1 MLKAKHQFYTIIF
14 LILCVFPPLF
24 GQVLYERVQTD
35 FYSSISNIYSEK
47 NRQRLKVGLVLSGGG
62 ARGITQIGVL
72 RGFEKYNI
80 PIDLIVGTSFGSVIG
95 GFYAVGLSVDQLE
108 ESIKAI
114 HWEDMFSDDTDRQ
127 NLFVGQ
133 KAINDRYLVNIR
145 FDGMRAFIPT
155 SLSSGQKILSIITET
170 LYNTNFPAVHNFD
183 ELHIPFRAIATD
195 LISGQRLVIGQ
206 GDLAEAINASVSVPL
221 LFSPV
226 VWDKMLLVD
235 GGLSANFAVDVA
247 KTLGMDIVI
256 IVDST
261 SPLRK
266 RDQLQAPWEI
276 ADQVTSIMQQSK
288 NEEQKHLA
296 DLIIKPDIGDIGST
310 DFDKIDEMITKGELA
325 VDNLASQL
333 YALTETNKSNE
344 TQVSFQYNRFD
355 LQSNYLPDSDNGSHY
370 LYAENKN
377 SISLDMMRNDI
388 DNLFSRG
395 IYQSVQASIDTTG
408 PDSILTYLLDANDE
422 LKSITFENNTL
433 FADSLLN
440 ILLSEQLNQP
450 LNYDSLRYGLQ
461 EVKQLYRSKGY
472 ALVQLKRIDFD
483 PSSGNLLI
491 IIEEGNISDIR
502 IEGNEVSKEFIILRE
517 FPLKKDDIYNSILI
531 KRGIDDIYNTQLFD
545 KVSINIDFK
554 EDKYT
559 LVIKVVEKKSVVL
572 RLGGKVGTER
582 GAQIYAEWADENF
595 LGNAYKLYLNGRYG
609 EMDRRLGFNY
619 RVDRVF
625 ESLLTV
631 SFKAYYDWK
640 RLPFIVEDIQAG
652 EYREERRG
660 AKLGLGL
667 QLKKLGQIS
676 IELRL
681 ENVKDTP
688 YSGNLTEDQ
697 DQKLT
702 QNSELRTISVK
713 SVTDK
718 RDNLPFT
725 KSGIYNVWFWETAN
739 EQVAQ
744 GQEKYTKVYVN
755 LEGYYTYWDR
765 HTFHFRG
772 LIGIGD
778 NTLPFSEWFR
788 IGGLL
793 DFIGLHEYE
802 YFGRQV
808 ILANLEYRFLLPVTF
823 ISDAYLGLRYD
834 IGGVWETPDLVLK
847 SEDFFSGF
855 GGWVGFNTLLGPV
868 FVGYGKAS
876 NKSGIYYI
884 SLGYSF

>member
-1 MLKAKHQFYTIIF
+1 
-14 LILCVFPPLF
+14 
-24 GQVLYERVQTD
+24 
-35 FYSSISNIYSEK
+35 
-47 NRQRLKVGLVLSGGG
+47 
-62 ARGITQIGVL
+62 
-72 RGFEKYNI
+72 
-80 PIDLIVGTSFGSVIG
+80 
-95 GFYAVGLSVDQLE
+95 
-108 ESIKAI
+108 
-114 HWEDMFSDDTDRQ
+114 
-127 NLFVGQ
+127 
-133 KAINDRYLVNIR
+133 
-145 FDGMRAFIPT
+145 MRAFIPT
-155 SLSSGQKILSIITET
+155 SLTSGQKILSIISEQ
-170 LYNTNFPAVHNFD
+170 LYKTNFPAVHNFD
-183 ELHIPFRAIATD
+183 ELNIPFRAIATD

-206 GDLAEAINASVSVPL
+206 GDLAEAINASVSIPL

-226 VWDKMLLVD
+226 VWDQMLLVD
-235 GGLSANFAVDVA
+235 GGLSTNFAVDVA
-247 KTLGMDIVI
+247 KSLGMDIVI
-256 IVDST
+256 VVDST

-266 RDQLQAPWEI
+266 RNELQAPWEI

-288 NEEQKHLA
+288 NEEQKQLA
-296 DLIIKPDIGDIGST
+296 NLIIKPDIGDIGST
-310 DFDKIDEMITKGELA
+310 DFTKIDEMITEGELA

-333 YALTETNKSNE
+333 YALTETNNSNDP
-344 TQVSFQYNRFD
+344 QVD
-355 LQSNYLPDSDNGSHY
+355 LEYEQFEMQSSHNQNSNNDSHE

-377 SISLDMMRNDI
+377 SITMGMMKNDI
-388 DNLFSRG
+388 DNLFSKG
-395 IYQSVQASIDTTG
+395 IYQTVRASIDTT
-408 PDSILTYLLDANDE
+408 DSVLTYLLDINDD

-440 ILLSEQLNQP
+440 DLLPGQLNQP
-450 LNYDSLRYGLQ
+450 LNYDSLRQGLYDL
-461 EVKQLYRSKGY
+461 KQLYRSNGY
-472 ALVQLKRIDFD
+472 ALIHLRGIDFD
-483 PSSGNLLI
+483 SVSGNLLLN
-491 IIEEGNISDIR
+491 IEEGRISEIR
-502 IEGNEVSKEFIILRE
+502 IEGNENSNDFIILRE
-517 FPLKKDDIYNSILI
+517 FPLIKDDIYNSKLI

-545 KVSINIDFK
+545 KVSINIDYE
-554 EDKYT
+554 EDKYA
-559 LVIKVVEKKSVVL
+559 LIIKVAEKKNIVL
-572 RLGGKVGTER
+572 RLGGKVGSER
-582 GAQIYAEWADENF
+582 GAQIYAEWVNENF

-609 EMDRRLGFNY
+609 EMDRHIGFNY
-619 RVDRVF
+619 RADRVF

-631 SFKAYYDWK
+631 SFNAYYDWK
-640 RLPFIVEDIQAG
+640 RFPLVMEDVKYG
-652 EYREERRG
+652 EYKEERRG

-681 ENVKDTP
+681 ENVKDAP
-688 YSGNLTEDQ
+688 YSGDLTEDQ
-697 DQKLT
+697 AQKVT

-739 EQVAQ
+739 EQIAQ
-744 GQEKYTKVYVN
+744 GQEKYIKAYVN
-755 LEGYYTYWDR
+755 LEGYYTYWEK

-793 DFIGLHEYE
+793 DFIGLHDYE

-808 ILANLEYRFLLPVTF
+808 ILANLEYRLLLPDTF
-823 ISDAYLGLRYD
+823 ISNAYVGLRYD

-855 GGWVGFNTLLGPV
+855 GGWIGFNTLLGPV

-876 NKSGIYYI
+876 NKSGIYYV

>member
-14 LILCVFPPLF
+14 SVIFIFPLLY

-35 FYSSISNIYSEK
+35 LFSSISKKYSEK
-47 NRQRLKVGLVLSGGG
+47 DRQRLKVGLILSGGG

-95 GFYAVGLSVDQLE
+95 GFFAAGLTVDQLE
-108 ESIKAI
+108 KSIKSI
-114 HWEDMFSDDTDRQ
+114 NWDDMFTDDTERQ

-155 SLSSGQKILSIITET
+155 SLTSGQKILSIITEQ
-170 LYNTNFPAVHNFD
+170 LYKTDFPAVHNFD
-183 ELHIPFRAIATD
+183 ELNIPFRAIATD

-226 VWDKMLLVD
+226 VWDQMLLVD

-247 KTLGMDIVI
+247 KSLGMDIVI

-261 SPLRK
+261 SPLRN
-266 RDQLQAPWEI
+266 RDGLQAPWEI

-288 NEEQKHLA
+288 NEEQKQLA
-296 DLIIKPDIGDIGST
+296 NLIIKPDIGDIGST
-310 DFDKIDEMITKGELA
+310 DFDKIDEMITEGELA

-333 YALTETNKSNE
+333 FALTKTNNSIE
-344 TQVSFQYNRFD
+344 PQVSFQFDRFD
-355 LQSNYLPDSDNGSHY
+355 LQSNRFPDSDNGSNY

-377 SISLDMMRNDI
+377 SISLEMMKNDI

-395 IYQSVQASIDTTG
+395 IYKSVRASIDTTG
-408 PDSILTYLLDANDE
+408 PDSILTYL
-422 LKSITFENNTL
+422 

-440 ILLSEQLNQP
+440 NLLSSQLNQP
-450 LNYDSLRYGLQ
+450 LNYDSLRQGLHD
-461 EVKQLYRSKGY
+461 VKQLYRSKGY
-472 ALVQLKRIDFD
+472 ALVHLKAIDFD
-483 PSSGNLLI
+483 PFSGELLI
-491 IIEEGNISDIR
+491 NIEEGRISDIR
-502 IEGNEVSKEFIILRE
+502 IEGNGVSNDYIILRE
-517 FPLKKDDIYNSILI
+517 FPLKKDQIYDSKLI
-531 KRGIDDIYNTQLFD
+531 KKGIDDIYNTQLFD
-545 KVSINIDFK
+545 KVSINIDFR
-554 EDKYT
+554 EDKYA
-559 LVIKVVEKKSVVL
+559 LVIKVAEKKNIVL

-609 EMDRRLGFNY
+609 EMDRHIGFNY
-619 RVDRVF
+619 RADRVF

-631 SFKAYYDWK
+631 SFRAYYDWK
-640 RLPFIVEDIQAG
+640 RFPLFVEDVKAG
-652 EYREERRG
+652 EYKEERRG

-681 ENVKDTP
+681 ENVKDAH

-697 DQKLT
+697 AQKVT

-739 EQVAQ
+739 EQIAQ
-744 GQEKYTKVYVN
+744 GQEKYTKAYVN
-755 LEGYYTYWDR
+755 LEGYYTYWER

-823 ISDAYLGLRYD
+823 ISDAYLGVRYD
-834 IGGVWETPDLVLK
+834 IGGIWVTPDLVLK

-855 GGWVGFNTLLGPV
+855 GGWIGFNTLLGPV

-876 NKSGIYYI
+876 NKSGIYYV